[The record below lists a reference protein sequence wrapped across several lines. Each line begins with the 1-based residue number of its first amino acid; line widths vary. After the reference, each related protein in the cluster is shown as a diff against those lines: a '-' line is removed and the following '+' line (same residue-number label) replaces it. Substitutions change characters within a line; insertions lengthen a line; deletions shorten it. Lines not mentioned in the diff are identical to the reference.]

1 MTDLAD
7 RAIARLT
14 EIDESIRLLEYER
27 DEISIALRVL
37 SSFLEPRPDATDG
50 QAAEYAVVTPAAA
63 ERVTAEDGR
72 TSSAPIPPDVHFLA
86 LDREQGNE
94 HGAAEA
100 GGFDSH
106 SLTEIEVKPQVR
118 VLPGVDD
125 AKGGPT
131 GMGRSDGGESPAA
144 GEATVS
150 PAPVSL
156 EGASEEVGGFPVA
169 AAPLNSGATG
179 GDEGDQ
185 TSQPESV
192 VGTSDA
198 AEPLEQSDLAAPE
211 EPPVRSKRQQ
221 VRITHEDH
229 PDWSAAQI
237 AEHLGLTKGS
247 VSGHASSLGIK
258 FSAGAAVNPAASSIT
273 KLDRVRLMHEQ
284 HPTWTARMIALQ
296 LGEKESSVSTLL
308 ATVRKEVRDQ
318 TEPKPEFSSEQ
329 EMLQHYGD
337 VAARLGK
344 AK

>member
-7 RAIARLT
+7 RAITRLT
-14 EIDESIRLLEYER
+14 EIDETIRLLEYER
-27 DEISIALRVL
+27 DEISTALRVL
-37 SSFLEPRPDATDG
+37 SSFLEPRPNATDG

-63 ERVTAEDGR
+63 ERVTAEDGHA
-72 TSSAPIPPDVHFLA
+72 SSAPVPPDVHLVS
-86 LDREQGNE
+86 LDRERENE
-94 HGAAEA
+94 HTAAEA

-144 GEATVS
+144 GGAMAS
-150 PAPVSL
+150 PAPMPETVDT
-156 EGASEEVGGFPVA
+156 GAAGVPPTDAPSSEA
-169 AAPLNSGATG
+169 ATR
-179 GDEGDQ
+179 E
-185 TSQPESV
+185 
-192 VGTSDA
+192 DA
-198 AEPLEQSDLAAPE
+198 VPAAPE
-211 EPPVRSKRQQ
+211 TIPSEDEPPTLSKRQQ
-221 VRITHEDH
+221 VRIAHEDH

-258 FSAGAAVNPAASSIT
+258 FAKSAVAAASSMT

-284 HPTWTARMIALQ
+284 HPTWTARLIALEM
-296 LGEKESSVSTLL
+296 GEKEGTVSTLL
-308 ATVRKEVRDQ
+308 ATVRKTARAQ
-318 TEPKPEFSSEQ
+318 AEPKPEFSSEQ
-329 EMLQHYGD
+329 EMLRHYGD

-344 AK
+344 GK